1 MWAASG
7 VPWPPPQKEPSGAG
21 TRRRGEGQ
29 EEAHMA
35 NPKELVERGTKL
47 FNAHDVDGLADLYA
61 PSGQVLASGGLV
73 AKGRDEIR
81 KFQQSWFQGFPDAK
95 VRSERLIVAGSTVV
109 EEGTFTGTHTGV
121 FPTPMGDIPPTGR
134 KVDGPYV
141 NIFDFEGDRVVRNR
155 LTFDRLDLLEQL
167 GLAPLPAMAASR

>member
-1 MWAASG
+1 MVNG
-7 VPWPPPQKEPSGAG
+7 VPNRAVGSRLSLA
-21 TRRRGEGQ
+21 RRGAK
-29 EEAHMA
+29 EAHVA

-47 FNAHDVDGLADLYA
+47 FNAHDVNGLADLYS
-61 PSGQVLASGGLV
+61 PNGQVLASGGMV

-81 KFQQSWFQGFPDAK
+81 TFQQSWFQGFPDAK

-141 NIFDFEGDRVVRNR
+141 NIFDFEGDRVIRNR
-155 LTFDRLDLLEQL
+155 LTFDRLDLLEKL
-167 GLAPLPAMAASR
+167 GLAPVPAMAGSR